1 MHPLRKA
8 AKMLAVVVGSSILAG
23 HAAACK
29 CAVPSPP
36 PPGKQPAP
44 RVPSLDGDVAV
55 FVGLVEEIYPKNLKA
70 YGRQWRRMYRED
82 LPNEWISTE
91 SSVEKL
97 RDFILRLWAPIY
109 STEERRLLNSARSLD
124 ELDEAMPGFWITPR
138 RIRLKIIELFAGP
151 STRKIVLIPGLR
163 TETATSISKSASNGM
178 WMDFAMTVA
187 AGSRACAPAPVL

>member
-1 MHPLRKA
+1 M
-8 AKMLAVVVGSSILAG
+8 
-23 HAAACK
+23 
-29 CAVPSPP
+29 
-36 PPGKQPAP
+36 
-44 RVPSLDGDVAV
+44 

-151 STRKIVLIPGLR
+151 GTRKIVLYTGLAHGDCGVDFQVGEQWHVDGFR
-163 TETATSISKSASNGM
+163 DDSGRWIARMSTGTSPVSQ
-178 WMDFAMTVA
+178 A
-187 AGSRACAPAPVL
+187 AEVLQSLRARKPDK